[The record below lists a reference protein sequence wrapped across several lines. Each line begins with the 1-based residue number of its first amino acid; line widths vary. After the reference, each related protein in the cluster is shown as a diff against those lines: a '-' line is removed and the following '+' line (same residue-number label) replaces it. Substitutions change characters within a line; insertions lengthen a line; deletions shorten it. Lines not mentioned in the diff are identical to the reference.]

1 MKMIQFKAFTGT
13 VVSMNDL
20 NSSEY
25 GEGCSKM
32 IALQNEEDAPV
43 NFILTPST
51 YVVNQDMIAIGDT
64 VTGYYDANAPA
75 ILIYPPQ
82 YQALIMVKEQTY
94 QNVKVSYFNS
104 GLISN
109 DHQLKLIIMTYTQ
122 IITINV
128 EAFTGNIANRTLSV
142 KYSDSNK
149 SIHAQNT
156 PYKIIVLCECIRG
169 LI

>member
-20 NSSEY
+20 HSSEY
-25 GEGCSKM
+25 GEGCSKI
-32 IALQNEEDAPV
+32 IALQNEEGAPV

-104 GLISN
+104 DLISN
-109 DHQLKLIIMTYTQ
+109 DHQLKLNIHPYTQ
-122 IITINV
+122 IITTNGQ
-128 EAFTGNIANRTLSV
+128 AFTGNIANRTLIVIYGPST
-142 KYSDSNK
+142 K
-149 SIHAQNT
+149 SIPAQT
-156 PYKIIVLCECIRG
+156 MPHKIIVMC
-169 LI
+169 

>member
-20 NSSEY
+20 HSSEY
-25 GEGCSKM
+25 GEGCSKL
-32 IALQNEEDAPV
+32 IALQNEEDAQV

-75 ILIYPPQ
+75 IMIYPPQ

-109 DHQLKLIIMTYTQ
+109 DHQLKLNIHPYTQ
-122 IITINV
+122 IITTNGQ
-128 EAFTGNIANRTLSV
+128 AFTGNIANRTLIVIYGPST
-142 KYSDSNK
+142 K
-149 SIHAQNT
+149 SIPAQTT
-156 PYKIIVLCECIRG
+156 PHKIIVLC
-169 LI
+169 

>member
-1 MKMIQFKAFTGT
+1 
-13 VVSMNDL
+13 
-20 NSSEY
+20 
-25 GEGCSKM
+25 EGCSKM

-82 YQALIMVKEQTY
+82 YQALIMFKEQTY

-109 DHQLKLIIMTYTQ
+109 DHQLKLNIQPYTK
-122 IITINV
+122 IITTNGQ
-128 EAFTGNIANRTLSV
+128 ALTGNISNRTLIVIYGAST
-142 KYSDSNK
+142 K
-149 SIHAQNT
+149 SIPAQTT
-156 PYKIIVLCECIRG
+156 PYKIIVLC
-169 LI
+169 